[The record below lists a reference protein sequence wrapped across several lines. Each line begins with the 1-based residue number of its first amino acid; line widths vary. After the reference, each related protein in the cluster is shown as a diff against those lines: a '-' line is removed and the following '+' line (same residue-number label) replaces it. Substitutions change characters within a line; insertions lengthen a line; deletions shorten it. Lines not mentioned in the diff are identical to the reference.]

1 MKRHRLEGVGEF
13 EVRMELHNNIVK
25 DINLMGDYFITGD
38 MDGQLL
44 RPLRGLRL
52 EREALEQVLP
62 ERLDEVVMNLRR
74 DDFIGLLLCP

>member
-1 MKRHRLEGVGEF
+1 MVNRLEGVGEF